1 MKKIRFKIFKIS
13 LVFSFTNALE
23 NNITSCK
30 MYEDFIQAVWNGN
43 LIIIQQVIVN
53 IKNDAIIMYEAID
66 IAAKRGHMHIVLY
79 LLDILLN

>member
-1 MKKIRFKIFKIS
+1 
-13 LVFSFTNALE
+13 
-23 NNITSCK
+23 